1 MTVFTTAECAF
12 LGSAATGPDM
22 VPATLA
28 GHAVKPAFS
37 FSASPADALRPTW
50 VSGKFTNGA
59 APVRVPQSIET
70 NGEMRPFFGP
80 PLQGFSGYAL
90 VRGADGSQF
99 ALIDNGFGG
108 KANSTDAL
116 LGFTRLLPDF
126 ETGSIEVA
134 ERVWLHDP
142 DMRVSF

>member
-1 MTVFTTAECAF
+1 MCLFGQCRNRAGYGACHSCRPRCETGVQLFCVPC
-12 LGSAATGPDM
+12 GCAATDVG
-22 VPATLA
+22 V
-28 GHAVKPAFS
+28 GEVHH
-37 FSASPADALRPTW
+37 
-50 VSGKFTNGA
+50 GA